1 MLPIHGA
8 AYSTLL
14 LTHVAL
20 LTARRTV
27 DEWVDAA
34 RNIHG
39 SQLASQIEMR
49 TYAQHLIDCGLAT
62 MDPHIQISPRL
73 IAAARFP
80 DGRAM
85 THIAQVL
92 LRARPP
98 FWLYLAVNGRRVQR
112 ELIPT
117 DDLKALQ
124 WLEPR
129 LDQVL
134 VRSAADVNAA
144 VDDKAAKALG
154 DAAELLI
161 IAALEY
167 EGEQPVH
174 VAKLSDAHG
183 YDIEVPG
190 RDIDCIEVKAASLAT
205 SGGFH
210 ITRNEFETA
219 VYCGSRW
226 RLVQVVF
233 SNAAILADKIG
244 ANHIE
249 SIRELSHEA
258 LQRLIPPDTDTFRWE
273 KSARISVPSNAWQD
287 SEILPDPDFIVPG
300 RVLRPVGGLQQ
311 PEHQKAFDR
320 A

>member
-1 MLPIHGA
+1 M
-8 AYSTLL
+8 
-14 LTHVAL
+14 THVAL
-20 LTARRTV
+20 MTARRNV

-34 RNIHG
+34 RIHG
-39 SQLASQIEMR
+39 LQHASQTEMH

-62 MDPHIQISPRL
+62 LDAHIQISPRL

-85 THIAQVL
+85 KHIAQVL

-98 FWLYLAVNGRRVQR
+98 FWLYLAVNGRHVQR

-129 LDQVL
+129 LDQIL
-134 VRSAADVNAA
+134 VRSAADVNAEA
-144 VDDKAAKALG
+144 DDKVAKFLG
-154 DAAELLI
+154 EAAELLLV
-161 IAALEY
+161 AALEY
-167 EGEQPVH
+167 EGRQPVH

-190 RDIDCIEVKAASLAT
+190 RDVDCIEVKAASSA
-205 SGGFH
+205 SSEEFH

-219 VYCGSRW
+219 VYCTSRW

-233 SNAAILADKIG
+233 DNAALLADKIG
-244 ANHIE
+244 VNHIE
-249 SIRELSHEA
+249 SIRELGHEA
-258 LQRLIPPDTDTFRWE
+258 LQQLIPADTESFRWE
-273 KSARISVPSNAWQD
+273 KSARISVPLNAWRD
-287 SEILPDPDFIVPG
+287 SEILPDPDFIIPG
-300 RVLRPVGGLQQ
+300 LALRAATHL
-311 PEHQKAFDR
+311 
-320 A
+320 